1 MSLQINSNPV
11 SIKAASNFSR
21 ESNLLSLAIHEL
33 SGSSTPNRSRDEVF
47 DRLGDLP
54 DQKSIAKKS
63 TSKMTNAIVA
73 NVDKFEA
80 SISGMARMVGLS
92 LLPTNNILIQP
103 DVVNRSFNEALLEI
117 NQNSQ
122 LVLSV
127 QANQMPNSVIK
138 LLE

>member
-1 MSLQINSNPV
+1 MSLQINLNPV
-11 SIKAASNFSR
+11 SVKAASNFSR

-54 DQKSIAKKS
+54 DQTSIAKKS
-63 TSKMTNAIVA
+63 TTKMTNAIAA

-80 SISGMARMVGLS
+80 SISGMARMVRLS
-92 LLPTNNILIQP
+92 LLPTNDILIQQ
-103 DVVNRSFNEALLEI
+103 DVVSRSFNEALLEI

>member
-1 MSLQINSNPV
+1 MSLQINTNPV
-11 SIKAASNFSR
+11 SIRTASNFSR
-21 ESNLLSLAIHEL
+21 ESNLLSHAIHEL
-33 SGSSTPNRSRDEVF
+33 SGSSTPNRSRDEAF
-47 DRLGDLP
+47 DRLGDLS
-54 DQKSIAKKS
+54 DQSSLAKKS
-63 TSKMTNAIVA
+63 TGNKANAIVA

-92 LLPTNNILIQP
+92 LLPSNNILIQP
-103 DVVNRSFNEALLEI
+103 DAVNKSFNEALLEI

>member
-47 DRLGDLP
+47 ERLGDLP